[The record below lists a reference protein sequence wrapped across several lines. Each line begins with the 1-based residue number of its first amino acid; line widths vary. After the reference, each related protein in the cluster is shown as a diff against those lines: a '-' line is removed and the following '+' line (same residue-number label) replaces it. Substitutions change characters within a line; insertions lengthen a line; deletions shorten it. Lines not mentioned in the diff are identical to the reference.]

1 MKVLSSEALQVVAAE
16 ARQVKAM
23 QVVKEWMKPEVRWVT
38 VQ

>member
-1 MKVLSSEALQVVAAE
+1 LSSEALQVAAAE

-23 QVVKEWMKPEVRWVT
+23 QVVKEWMKPEARWAM